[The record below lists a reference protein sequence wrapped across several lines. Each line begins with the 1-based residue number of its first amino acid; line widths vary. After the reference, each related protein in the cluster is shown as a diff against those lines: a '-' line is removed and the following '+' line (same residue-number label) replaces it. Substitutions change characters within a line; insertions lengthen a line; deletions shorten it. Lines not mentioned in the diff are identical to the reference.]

1 MHSTPIVEMKQ
12 IDKSFA
18 GNKVLKNVDFEVR
31 SGEVHALMGENGAG
45 KSTLIKVLTGI
56 HPRDHGVIKVDGA
69 EVDFTNPKQ
78 AEEMGISVIH
88 QELNIIPYLTVAQNM
103 FLGKELVYGKTG
115 ILHKKEM
122 HQRTKESL
130 KELGVTT
137 IHPNDI
143 AGDLS
148 VGKQQMVEIARALS
162 TKARLIVMDEPTAAL
177 TDREIDNLFRVV
189 TELKK
194 QGVSIIYISHRME
207 EIFHLCDRITILR
220 DGQFVGCENIAD
232 TSFEA
237 IVKMMVGRE
246 LGERFPERTH
256 AVGDVIFEVENLKRD
271 GLFQDV
277 SFNVKE
283 GEILGIAGLMGAGR
297 SEVMEAIFG
306 FQKKDGGTVKLLG
319 KELHIKHPRDAVRA
333 GIGFITEDRKA
344 KGLVLGA
351 SIRENI
357 ALTNLRAVSKNG
369 FISDAKEKNL
379 VMDLIQKLQ
388 VRTTGKEQQVKS
400 LSGGNQQKVV
410 IAKWLGIHPR
420 VLILDEPTRG
430 VDVGA
435 KKEIY
440 TIMNELTQS
449 GVAIMMISSELP
461 EVLGVSDRIMVMH
474 EGKVTGF
481 LNRDEADQ
489 EKIMT
494 AATGGNK
501 HEAADPAQPH

>member
-1 MHSTPIVEMKQ
+1 
-12 IDKSFA
+12 
-18 GNKVLKNVDFEVR
+18 
-31 SGEVHALMGENGAG
+31 
-45 KSTLIKVLTGI
+45 
-56 HPRDHGVIKVDGA
+56 
-69 EVDFTNPKQ
+69 
-78 AEEMGISVIH
+78 
-88 QELNIIPYLTVAQNM
+88 
-103 FLGKELVYGKTG
+103 
-115 ILHKKEM
+115 
-122 HQRTKESL
+122 
-130 KELGVTT
+130 
-137 IHPNDI
+137 
-143 AGDLS
+143 
-148 VGKQQMVEIARALS
+148 
-162 TKARLIVMDEPTAAL
+162 
-177 TDREIDNLFRVV
+177 IDNLFRVV

-283 GEILGIAGLMGAGR
+283 REILGIAGLMGAGR

-410 IAKWLGIHPR
+410 MAKWLGIHPR